1 MRENNDPKTSTDV
14 SPIVDITDQGLSN
27 MKLISIA
34 AGSNRPLETSYPH
47 SSNSSAMNPLSF
59 IEKLCTSEM
68 QSSFSDSGH
77 FEDITTSSINSK
89 DSYVQTH
96 DIACGNDTYEQR
108 QDLIRMYE
116 EKIEELIKNHDAEA
130 QEKKVTTN
138 DRIEA
143 LLQKLAECNTRY
155 ADLVPDYEQVSVFKF
170 WRL

>member
-1 MRENNDPKTSTDV
+1 
-14 SPIVDITDQGLSN
+14 
-27 MKLISIA
+27 MKSISIA
-34 AGSNRPLETSYPH
+34 AGSSRQPDASYSH
-47 SSNSSAMNPLSF
+47 TGSGINPMSF

-96 DIACGNDTYEQR
+96 DIACGNDTYEQK

-155 ADLVPDYEQVSVFKF
+155 ADLVPDYEQV
-170 WRL
+170 R